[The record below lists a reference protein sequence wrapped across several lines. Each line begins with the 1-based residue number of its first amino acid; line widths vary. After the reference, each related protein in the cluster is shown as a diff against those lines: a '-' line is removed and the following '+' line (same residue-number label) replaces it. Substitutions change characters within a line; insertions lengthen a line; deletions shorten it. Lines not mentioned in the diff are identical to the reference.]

1 MLPRCVLRCGNR
13 GKPRLQVACSFQ
25 DTNRLHPTGAS
36 DLWKTSLRRAFL
48 IGHCGV
54 LAGKPQECYKRYVRG
69 MLARAQRTRLE
80 AAVAMHRFPIAYGAL
95 VSQPCTMLKDALALR
110 TPWKT
115 LIGHRALIMLRCGY
129 VVLGHVGGHQSQAK
143 VQACVFF
150 QRRCSNVVFHV
161 VCSCGC
167 FAALRQ
173 ECLALGADFSS
184 LHVLAS
190 PICHD
195 APQSGAVG

>member
-1 MLPRCVLRCGNR
+1 MR
-13 GKPRLQVACSFQ
+13 
-25 DTNRLHPTGAS
+25 AS
-36 DLWKTSLRRAFL
+36 LWQQGEATLAGRMFLSGHQSAASNWCKRSLENL
-48 IGHCGV
+48 SSQGILDWPLWV
-54 LAGKPQECYKRYVRG
+54 LAGKPQECYKLYVRG
-69 MLARAQRTRLE
+69 ILARAERTRLE

-95 VSQPCTMLKDALALR
+95 VSQSCTMLKDALALR

-129 VVLGHVGGHQSQAK
+129 VALGHVGWHQSQAK

-150 QRRCSNVVFHV
+150 QRQCSNVVFHV

-173 ECLALGADFSS
+173 ECLALGADFCS